1 METLQKIKELVE
13 KMSTDTQKEYEKGNK
28 SASIRAR
35 KTAQEIK
42 LLIASFRKEILEEMK
57 KHVDSGE

>member
-13 KMSTDTQKEYEKGNK
+13 KMSIDTAKVYGKGNK

-35 KTAQEIK
+35 QFAQEIK
-42 LLIASFRKEILEEMK
+42 ELIPKYRKEILIEIK
-57 KHVDSGE
+57 KYGKSD